1 MLFSGLLFHEILVQS
16 LIIIHPAL
24 LVTESGL
31 SHICHHCQKGSKL
44 SIRNHGTWI
53 IVCYLF
59 AHLSLLYIT
68 AFYIYIYQALLL
80 KRIIW
85 ENSIS
90 KGKEWKILLQ
100 TKIERKDNGIKSERI
115 CVNVEMATLYLS
127 HDKWA
132 I

>member
-1 MLFSGLLFHEILVQS
+1 MLDIAQNDIIIA
-16 LIIIHPAL
+16 LIIEL
-24 LVTESGL
+24 QL
-31 SHICHHCQKGSKL
+31 SCLYTHYIPLCSICIKDRSRL
-44 SIRNHGTWI
+44 SIRNNGTWI

-59 AHLSLLYIT
+59 AHLSLLYII

-90 KGKEWKILLQ
+90 EGKEWKILLQ
-100 TKIERKDNGIKSERI
+100 TKIERKDNGIKCERI
-115 CVNVEMATLYLS
+115 CVNVEMATLYSS